1 MTILLHVCCAPD
13 ATTAVERLRQEN
25 YEPVLFFYNPNIQPQ
40 EEYLRRLEATKKLA
54 ELWKLRLIVDGS
66 GEDLWREEIKGLEE
80 LKEGSIRC
88 QKCIEFRLRRTAEYA
103 RANGFEIFSNTLTTS
118 PKKNSQLILEIG
130 TKAAHEFQIQ
140 YLHRDFKKKN
150 GFLRSVQLSK
160 ELQLYRQNYCGCIY
174 SLKTSK
180 RGKGISDENICGDE

>member
-1 MTILLHVCCAPD
+1 MKILLHVCCAPD
-13 ATTAVERLRQEN
+13 ATTAVERLREEN

-40 EEYLRRLEATKKLA
+40 EEYLKRLEATNRLA
-54 ELWKLRLIVDGS
+54 ELWGMKLIIEAS
-66 GEDLWREEIKGLEE
+66 GENLWKEHVKGLED
-80 LKEGSIRC
+80 LAEGSLRC
-88 QKCIEFRLRRTAEYA
+88 LKCIEFRLRRTAEYA
-103 RANGFEIFSNTLTTS
+103 RKNDFEIFSTTLTTS

-130 TKAAHEFQIQ
+130 TRIGRELQVQ

-174 SLKTSK
+174 SLRNSN
-180 RGKGISDENICGDE
+180 REKGTSDENICRDK